1 MLKTLVALW
10 IGTIISFVP
19 LEWQTNILNRQLAY
33 VKYVNRTQ
41 SDICIITIDS
51 LNENCISNMLKEKKN
66 NLTWSLDGLSLAF
79 ENEETPPSQPYEHN
93 RVVYIH
99 NLDDNTT
106 KAVTPQEWK
115 SSLWGWSPDGKNL
128 LVSAFQSREDDSE
141 VYIIDSVSGDITP
154 LTVNDVS
161 DQYASWSPDG
171 TQIVYLSGYPDANLI
186 VMNADGSSAKALTEG
201 LKISLEVQP
210 QWSPDGTQIAFVVNG
225 KRVGTSPTSEVYL
238 INADGSGLRQLTE
251 TGGATFDPRWS
262 PDGQQLLFFG
272 FAVGAFDRDATGSLQ
287 TEVFRINADG
297 SNLINLTQNV
307 GLDYQPTWSPDGEW
321 IAFTSS
327 RIWESENGRSG
338 IFIMRPDGSDLQM
351 LTNEPPLIEGGSSF
365 NNPIWRPE

>member
-1 MLKTLVALW
+1 MRRLILLAVLFSSLVFSHTAAQESSEPTGQ
-10 IGTIISFVP
+10 IAYTKS
-19 LEWQTNILNRQLAY
+19 TNIDGISQKN
-33 VKYVNRTQ
+33 V
-41 SDICIITIDS
+41 CIFTFDS
-51 LNENCISNMLKEKKN
+51 LNEKCISNASN
-66 NLTWSLDGLSLAF
+66 DIPIWSPNGNLLAF
-79 ENEETPPSQPYEHN
+79 RVSFDEKLPETHLYDIKSNSFTVMPTAWYVHSWSPDGSQFLVTDFYDERGFGEIATVDLEDYKIERLTENDVDDARPS
-93 RVVYIH
+93 
-99 NLDDNTT
+99 
-106 KAVTPQEWK
+106 
-115 SSLWGWSPDGKNL
+115 WSPDGK
-128 LVSAFQSREDDSE
+128 
-141 VYIIDSVSGDITP
+141 
-154 LTVNDVS
+154 
-161 DQYASWSPDG
+161 
-171 TQIVYLSGYPDANLI
+171 QIVYLSGYPDTNLI